1 MKRKLFGL
9 AAALVLLVAF
19 PFVSNTIHIN
29 LVVRLAIDAL
39 FAVSLNLLLSFTG
52 LLSFGHALY
61 FGVGAYSAA
70 LLLTHLEG
78 IPLPLAVLLSGL
90 VSGLVGLVLSPLLVR
105 VRATAF
111 AMLTLAFGQLMY
123 VLCSKFRD
131 VTGGEDG
138 IMGWPTPPIN
148 VLGLFNW
155 DVTSPVGIYFFA
167 VGVCCLGILAMW
179 FFTKT
184 PMGSVMISIRDNQ
197 KRVDY
202 LGYQVVLTKAVIFC
216 VSGFFAGLAGAV
228 YAVFNNLVSV
238 GGVLDLIVSFQPLM
252 AILVGGI
259 GSFSGPILGSGL
271 LLLLEEVTQ
280 AYPELARLISGIIF
294 ILVVVFLPGGAVW
307 SWARLRAW
315 WQKRLYLRK
324 TMDSGT

>member
-1 MKRKLFGL
+1 MKRNLFWLSAGL
-9 AAALVLLVAF
+9 AVLVAF
-19 PFVSNTIHIN
+19 PFVSNTIYIN
-29 LVVRLAIDAL
+29 LVVRLAIEAL

-70 LLLTHLEG
+70 LLLTHLQG
-78 IPLPLAVLLSGL
+78 IPLLAAVLLSGL
-90 VSGLVGLVLSPLLVR
+90 AAALVGLVLSPLLVR

-123 VLCSKFRD
+123 VLCSKLRD

-148 VLGLFNW
+148 LGLFNW
-155 DVTSPVGIYFFA
+155 DVTTPMGIYFFA
-167 VGVCCLGILAMW
+167 VGLSCLGIAAMW

-202 LGYQVVLTKAVIFC
+202 LGYQVVQTKAMIFC
-216 VSGFFAGLAGAV
+216 LSGFFAGLAGAI
-228 YAVFNNLVSV
+228 YAVFNSLVSV
-238 GGVLDLIVSFQPLM
+238 GGVLDLMVSFQPLM

-280 AYPELARLISGIIF
+280 AYPEVARMISGIIF

-307 SWARLRAW
+307 TWARLRDW
-315 WQKRLYLRK
+315 WQKRVYMRK
-324 TMDSGT
+324 TMSSGA

>member
-1 MKRKLFGL
+1 MKRKLFWL
-9 AAALVLLVAF
+9 AAGIAVLVAF
-19 PFVSNTIHIN
+19 PFVSNTVYTN
-29 LVVRLAIDAL
+29 LAVRLAIDAL
-39 FAVSLNLLLSFTG
+39 FAVSLNLLLSFAG

-61 FGVGAYSAA
+61 FGVGAYSTA

-78 IPLPLAVLLSGL
+78 IPVLAAALLSG
-90 VSGLVGLVLSPLLVR
+90 VAAALVGLVLSPLLVR

-138 IMGWPTPPIN
+138 LMGWATPPMH
-148 VLGLFNW
+148 VLGLFTW
-155 DVTSPVGIYFFA
+155 DLNTPMGIYFFA
-167 VGVCCLGILAMW
+167 VGLSVLGILAMW
-179 FFTKT
+179 YFTKT

-202 LGYQVVLTKAVIFC
+202 LGYRVEMTKAVIFC
-216 VSGFFAGLAGAV
+216 FSGFFAGLAGAI
-228 YAVFNNLVSV
+228 YAIFNNLVSV

-271 LLLLEEVTQ
+271 LLLLEQVTQ
-280 AYPELARLISGIIF
+280 AYPEMARMISGIIF
-294 ILVVVFLPGGAVW
+294 ILVVMYLPGGAVW

-315 WQKRLYLRK
+315 WLKRVYLRK
-324 TMDSGT
+324 AMGGGA

>member
-1 MKRKLFGL
+1 MKRPVVWLAGALAVL
-9 AAALVLLVAF
+9 AAI
-19 PFVSNTIHIN
+19 PFVFGPLHTN
-29 LVVRLAIDAL
+29 LMVRLAIEAL
-39 FAVSLNLLLSFTG
+39 FAVSLNLLLSYTG

-61 FGVGAYSAA
+61 FGVGAYGAA
-70 LLLTHLEG
+70 LILTHLQG
-78 IPLPLAVLLSGL
+78 IPILVAVLLSAL
-90 VSGLVGLVLSPLLVR
+90 AAALVGLVLSPLLVR

-111 AMLTLAFGQLMY
+111 TMLTLAFGQLMF
-123 VLCSKFRD
+123 VLCSKFRE

-138 IMGWPTPPIN
+138 IMGWTTPP
-148 VLGLFNW
+148 LALPGLFSL
-155 DVTSPVGIYFFA
+155 DLRQPVNIYFFA
-167 VGVCCLGILAMW
+167 VGLACLGILAMW

-216 VSGFFAGLAGAV
+216 FSGFFAGLAGAV

-238 GGVLDLIVSFQPLM
+238 GGVLHIMVSFQPLM

-259 GSFSGPILGSGL
+259 GTFFGPILGSGL

-280 AYPELARLISGIIF
+280 AYPELALMISGVIF
-294 ILVVVFLPGGAVW
+294 ILVVMFLPGGAI
-307 SWARLRAW
+307 SFGARLRAW
-315 WQKRLYLRK
+315 WRKRAYLRK
-324 TMDSGT
+324 ARESEA

>member
-1 MKRKLFGL
+1 MKRHLVWL
-9 AAALVLLVAF
+9 AVALAVLVAI
-19 PFVSNTIHIN
+19 PFVCNTLHTN
-29 LVVRLAIDAL
+29 LMVRLAIEAL

-61 FGVGAYSAA
+61 FGVGAYTAA

-78 IPLPLAVLLSGL
+78 LPLLVAVLLSSLAATL
-90 VSGLVGLVLSPLLVR
+90 VALVLSPLLVR

-111 AMLTLAFGQLMY
+111 TMLTLAFGQLMF
-123 VLCSKFRD
+123 VLCSKFRE

-138 IMGWPTPPIN
+138 IMGWTTPP
-148 VLGLFNW
+148 LGLAGLFSLELNR
-155 DVTSPVGIYFFA
+155 PVNMYFFA
-167 VGVCCLGILAMW
+167 VGLACLGILAMW
-179 FFTKT
+179 HFTRT

-216 VSGFFAGLAGAV
+216 LSGFFAGLAGAV

-238 GGVLDLIVSFQPLM
+238 GGVLHIMVSFQPLM
-252 AILVGGI
+252 AVLVGGI
-259 GSFSGPILGSGL
+259 GTFFGPILGSGL

-280 AYPELARLISGIIF
+280 AYPELAMMISGLIF
-294 ILVVVFLPGGAVW
+294 IMVVMFLPGGAI
-307 SWARLRAW
+307 SFGARLRAW
-315 WQKRLYLRK
+315 WQKRAYLRK
-324 TMDSGT
+324 TRESAA

>member
-1 MKRKLFGL
+1 MKRHHLWL
-9 AAALVLLVAF
+9 AAALAALVAF
-19 PFVSNTIHIN
+19 PFIFGTLHTN
-29 LVVRLAIDAL
+29 LMVRLAIEAL

-61 FGVGAYSAA
+61 FGVGAYATA

-78 IPLPLAVLLSGL
+78 IPLLAAVLLSGMVAAL
-90 VSGLVGLVLSPLLVR
+90 TALVLSPLLVR

-111 AMLTLAFGQLMY
+111 AMLTLAFGQLMF
-123 VLCSKFRD
+123 VLCSKFRE

-138 IMGWPTPPIN
+138 IMGWTTPPLGIP
-148 VLGLFNW
+148 GLFSL
-155 DVTSPVGIYFFA
+155 DITSPVNIYFFA
-167 VGVCCLGILAMW
+167 VGLACLGILAMW

-202 LGYQVVLTKAVIFC
+202 LGYRVVLTKAVIFC
-216 VSGFFAGLAGAV
+216 LSGFFAGLAGAI

-238 GGVLDLIVSFQPLM
+238 GGVLHVMVSFQPLM

-259 GSFSGPILGSGL
+259 GSFFGPILGSGL

-280 AYPELARLISGIIF
+280 AYPEMAQLISGVIF
-294 ILVVVFLPGGAVW
+294 ILVVMFLPGGVIW
-307 SWARLRAW
+307 SWARARAW
-315 WQKRLYLRK
+315 WQKRSYLRK
-324 TMDSGT
+324 SREGMA